1 MSPEHGPAAAGPSAL
16 DAVAEQVSRADADN
30 GEGRPERARRRLL
43 AALAALDEIDA
54 SDTDPAVVRVRAR
67 ALTELVKS
75 ESETGSRARAA
86 ADRLAAM
93 VAAGA
98 GTVWPGLQP
107 AIDGTRGLAAL
118 RAGRHAD
125 AMSLLTAVIDALD
138 TADPIDGCRALLNRG
153 VLHIERR
160 ELGPARQDLAE
171 CARRS
176 RRAGFERL
184 LFKAEHNL
192 GYVHFY
198 AGHLPEALAQMEAAG
213 RSLPGPPRPTALR
226 DRSDVLLEAGL
237 VGVADS
243 TLAEA
248 AAMFAAQRLTRDVAE
263 CELGRAECAL
273 LRGDLEAAR
282 RFAASARRRFRR
294 RGDEAWAVRATLL
307 ALQADAASFAAAPA
321 RGRTRTAWTGL
332 SRRAAVLEQLCAA
345 TGRRT
350 WELAASYV
358 RIEADL
364 ARGAVREPGALLDAL
379 GPVRTD
385 DPLAVR
391 LHGRRIRAMLALAA
405 HEPARA
411 GRYVRAGQRDLETH
425 RARFG
430 SLDLRTAGAVHGTA
444 LADLDLQLALDT
456 ARPSAVLEAVERV
469 RSVISGS
476 PRVSPPSDPETAE
489 LLWDLRR
496 LIDAGRGAPD
506 LPASDP
512 VRIRHMRE
520 AQRLKHEILA
530 RSWHERGTARGARA
544 TRSAEVRRTLE
555 DRSGSVVLDV
565 LEHRG
570 DLLAVRVDASST
582 VLHSLGP
589 AAGLAEQ
596 VRRVHADLEVLA
608 NPLVPADLRAV
619 ANRSLDRSLA
629 RIESQLEPA
638 LRAPGEL
645 VVVAGG
651 WLGVLP
657 WSLLPA
663 RAGLPTVV
671 APSVHH
677 WMRYAGTAAPQ
688 PVRVSVAAGP
698 GLRHAE
704 TEAQEIGRLWPQGEV
719 LVGQE
724 ATVARMV
731 ELLASPGVVHLAA
744 HGRHEPDNPLFSSVR
759 LADGP
764 LFAHELDM
772 GGTVPE
778 LVLLSSCEVGRA
790 SIRAGGEALGLASVL
805 LRTGVGCVVAAVA
818 PLPDETALRVMTRT
832 HALLRDQVPIAQAVA
847 TAVEE
852 HRAQSGALVPLVCF
866 GAPV

>member
-1 MSPEHGPAAAGPSAL
+1 MSPSHGPAAAGPASL
-16 DAVAEQVSRADADN
+16 DAVVGAVGRAETDN
-30 GEGRPERARRRLL
+30 AEGRPERARRRLQG
-43 AALAALDEIDA
+43 ALTALDSIDPTNRVR
-54 SDTDPAVVRVRAR
+54 SVVRVRAR

-75 ESETGSRARAA
+75 EAETGTRTRTAA
-86 ADRLAAM
+86 ERLDEM
-93 VAAGA
+93 VETGA
-98 GTVWPGLQP
+98 GEVWPGLQP

-118 RAGRHAD
+118 RAGRHDEALV
-125 AMSLLTAVIDALD
+125 LLSSVIDAID
-138 TADPIDGCRALLNRG
+138 VADPVDGCRALLNRG

-160 ELGPARQDLAE
+160 ELSAARTDLGE
-171 CARRS
+171 CARRA
-176 RRAGFERL
+176 RQAGFDRL

-198 AGHLPEALAQMEAAG
+198 AGHLPEALAQMEAAA
-213 RSLPGPPRPTALR
+213 RTLPGPPRPTALR

-237 VGVADS
+237 VGVADA

-248 AAMFAAQRLTRDVAE
+248 AAMFAAERLTRDVAE

-282 RFAASARRRFRR
+282 EFAASARRRFNR

-307 ALQADAASFAAAPA
+307 SLQADAAAFATSPTDA
-321 RGRTRTAWTGL
+321 RSRSAWAGL
-332 SRRAAVLEQLCAA
+332 SHRAAVLEELCAA
-345 TGRRT
+345 TGRRV
-350 WELAASYV
+350 WQDAASYV

-364 ARGAVREPGALLDAL
+364 ARGAVQDPAELLEQL

-391 LHGRRIRAMLALAA
+391 LHGRRIRAVLAIAA
-405 HEPARA
+405 NEPGRA
-411 GRYVRAGQRDLETH
+411 ARYVRAGQRDLENH

-444 LADLDLQLALDT
+444 LADLDMQLAL
-456 ARPSAVLEAVERV
+456 ANGRPAAVLEAAERV
-469 RSVISGS
+469 RSVIGGS
-476 PRVSPPSDPETAE
+476 PRVNPPSDPETAE
-489 LLWDLRR
+489 LLWDLRK
-496 LIDAGRGAPD
+496 LIDAGREAPD

-512 VRIRHMRE
+512 VRVRHMRE

-530 RSWHERGTARGARA
+530 RSWHERGTAREERVARA
-544 TRSAEVRRTLE
+544 AEVRRTVE
-555 DRSGSVVLDV
+555 RRAGSVLIDV

-570 DLLAVRVDASST
+570 ELLAVRVDDSGSA
-582 VLHSLGP
+582 LHALGP
-589 AAGLAEQ
+589 AADVAEE
-596 VRRVHADLEVLA
+596 VRRVHADLEVLS

-629 RIESQLEPA
+629 HIEARLGPA
-638 LRAPGEL
+638 LQAPDEL
-645 VVVAGG
+645 VVVAAG

-657 WSLLPA
+657 WSMLPS
-663 RAGLPTVV
+663 RVGRPTVV

-677 WMRYAGTAAPQ
+677 WMRYAGSATGRPAH
-688 PVRVSVAAGP
+688 VSAAAGP

-704 TEAQEIGRLWPQGEV
+704 AEVNEIGRLWPDGEV
-719 LVGQE
+719 VVGE
-724 ATVARMV
+724 DATVARMV
-731 ELLASPGVVHLAA
+731 ELLASPGIVHLAA

-772 GGTVPE
+772 GGTVPD
-778 LVLLSSCEVGRA
+778 LVLLSSCEVGRS

-805 LRTGVGCVVAAVA
+805 LRTGVGCVVAALA

-832 HALLRDQVPIAQAVA
+832 HVLLREEVPIATAVA
-847 TAVEE
+847 TATHED
-852 HRAQSGALVPLVCF
+852 RLATGALVPLVCF

>member
-1 MSPEHGPAAAGPSAL
+1 MSPSRGPAAAGPSGL
-16 DAVAEQVSRADADN
+16 DAVVSAVGLAEADN
-30 GEGRPERARRRLL
+30 GEARPERARRRLL
-43 AALAALDEIDA
+43 AALEALDAIDPGNGEA
-54 SDTDPAVVRVRAR
+54 AVVRVRAR
-67 ALTELVKS
+67 ALTELAKS
-75 ESETGSRARAA
+75 EAETGTRSRTAA
-86 ADRLAAM
+86 ERLDEL
-93 VAAGA
+93 VASGA
-98 GTVWPGLQP
+98 GQVWPGLQP

-118 RAGRHAD
+118 RAGRHDQALE
-125 AMSLLTAVIDALD
+125 LLTAAIDAID
-138 TADPIDGCRALLNRG
+138 VADPVDGCRALLNRG
-153 VLHIERR
+153 VLHMERR
-160 ELGPARQDLAE
+160 ALGPARADLAE
-171 CARRS
+171 CARLS
-176 RRAGFERL
+176 RQGGFERL

-192 GYVHFY
+192 GYLHFH
-198 AGHLPEALAQMEAAG
+198 AGHLPEALAQMEAAE

-248 AAMFAAQRLTRDVAE
+248 AKMFAARRLARDVAE

-273 LRGDLEAAR
+273 LRGDLAAAR
-282 RFAASARRRFRR
+282 SFASSARRRFRR
-294 RGDEAWAVRATLL
+294 RGDEPWVVRATLL
-307 ALQADAASFAAAPA
+307 SLLADAASFAASPSD
-321 RGRTRTAWTGL
+321 GRTRSAWGAL
-332 SRRAAVLEQLCAA
+332 SRRAAVLEELCLA
-345 TGRRT
+345 TGRRV
-350 WELAASYV
+350 WQVSASYV

-364 ARGAVREPGALLDAL
+364 ARGAVRDPATLLEEL

-391 LHGRRIRAMLALAA
+391 LHGRRVRAMLATAA
-405 HEPARA
+405 GERGRA
-411 GRYVRAGQRDLETH
+411 ARYVRGGQRDLENH

-444 LADLDLQLALDT
+444 LADLDMQLARDT
-456 ARPSAVLEAVERV
+456 ARPAAVLEATERV
-469 RSVISGS
+469 RSVIGGS
-476 PRVSPPSDPETAE
+476 PRVKPPSDPETAE
-489 LLWDLRR
+489 LLWDLRQ
-496 LIDAGRGAPD
+496 LIDSGRTAPA

-520 AQRLKHEILA
+520 AARLKHEILA
-530 RSWHERGTARGARA
+530 RSWHERGSARDERV
-544 TRSAEVRRTLE
+544 TRSADVRRTVAE
-555 DRSGSVVLDV
+555 RPGSVLLDV

-570 DLLAVRVDASST
+570 ELLAVRVDDSN
-582 VLHSLGP
+582 LELQHLG
-589 AAGLAEQ
+589 AAADVAEQ
-596 VRRVHADLEVLA
+596 VRRVHADLAVLS
-608 NPLVPADLRAV
+608 NPLVPADLQGV
-619 ANRSLDRSLA
+619 ARRSLETGLA
-629 RIESQLEPA
+629 RIEARLASA
-638 LRAPGEL
+638 MHAPGEL

-657 WSLLPA
+657 WSLLPS
-663 RAGLPTVV
+663 RVGLPTVV

-677 WMRYAGTAAPQ
+677 WMTYSGTSGGR
-688 PVRVSVAAGP
+688 PVRVSAAAGP

-704 TEAQEIGRLWPQGEV
+704 AEVKEIGRLWPGGDVVVGED
-719 LVGQE
+719 
-724 ATVARMV
+724 ATVARMI

-772 GGTVPE
+772 GGTVPD

-805 LRTGVGCVVAAVA
+805 LRTGVGCVVAALA

-832 HALLRDQVPIAQAVA
+832 HALLRDEVPIAQAVA
-847 TAVEE
+847 MAAEE
-852 HRAQSGALVPLVCF
+852 ERDQTGMLVPLVCL

>member
-1 MSPEHGPAAAGPSAL
+1 MSPSHGPAAAGPASL
-16 DAVAEQVSRADADN
+16 DAVVGVVGRAETDN
-30 GEGRPERARRRLL
+30 AEGRPERARRRLHG
-43 AALAALDEIDA
+43 ALAALDGIDP
-54 SDTDPAVVRVRAR
+54 SNRVRAVVRVRAR

-75 ESETGSRARAA
+75 EAETGTRTRTAA
-86 ADRLAAM
+86 ERLEEM
-93 VAAGA
+93 VETGA
-98 GTVWPGLQP
+98 GEVWPGLQP

-118 RAGRHAD
+118 RAGRHDEAL
-125 AMSLLTAVIDALD
+125 ALLSAVIDAID
-138 TADPIDGCRALLNRG
+138 VADPVDGCRALLNRG

-160 ELGPARQDLAE
+160 ELSAARADLGE
-171 CARRS
+171 CARRA
-176 RRAGFERL
+176 RQAGFDRL

-198 AGHLPEALAQMEAAG
+198 AGHLPEALAQMEAAA
-213 RSLPGPPRPTALR
+213 RTLPGPPRPTALR

-237 VGVADS
+237 VGVADA

-248 AAMFAAQRLTRDVAE
+248 AAMFAAERLTRDVAE

-273 LRGDLEAAR
+273 LRGDLDAAR
-282 RFAASARRRFRR
+282 AFAASARRRFRR

-307 ALQADAASFAAAPA
+307 SLQADAAAIATSPTGA
-321 RGRTRTAWTGL
+321 RTRSAWAGL
-332 SRRAAVLEQLCAA
+332 SRRAAVLEELCAA
-345 TGRRT
+345 TGRRV
-350 WELAASYV
+350 WQDAASYV

-364 ARGAVREPGALLDAL
+364 ARGAVADPAGLLETL

-391 LHGRRIRAMLALAA
+391 LHGRRLRAVLAIAA
-405 HEPARA
+405 EEPGRA
-411 GRYVRAGQRDLETH
+411 ARYVRAGQRDLENH

-444 LADLDLQLALDT
+444 LADLDMQLALAN
-456 ARPSAVLEAVERV
+456 ARPAAVLEAAERV
-469 RSVISGS
+469 RSVIGGS
-476 PRVSPPSDPETAE
+476 PRVNPPSDPETAE
-489 LLWDLRR
+489 LLWDLRK
-496 LIDAGRGAPD
+496 LIDAGREAPD

-512 VRIRHMRE
+512 VRVRHMRE

-530 RSWHERGTARGARA
+530 RSWHERGSAREERVARA
-544 TRSAEVRRTLE
+544 AEVRRTVE
-555 DRSGSVVLDV
+555 RRPGSVLLDV

-570 DLLAVRVDASST
+570 ELLAVRVDDAGAA
-582 VLHSLGP
+582 LHVLGP
-589 AAGLAEQ
+589 AADVAEE

-629 RIESQLEPA
+629 HVEDRLAPA
-638 LRAPGEL
+638 LLAPDEL
-645 VVVAGG
+645 VVVAAG

-657 WSLLPA
+657 WSMLPS
-663 RAGLPTVV
+663 RIGRPTVV

-677 WMRYAGTAAPQ
+677 WMRYTGTAAGRPTH
-688 PVRVSVAAGP
+688 VSAAAGP

-704 TEAQEIGRLWPQGEV
+704 AEVAQIGQLWPDVEVVVGED
-719 LVGQE
+719 

-731 ELLASPGVVHLAA
+731 ELLASPGIVHLAA

-772 GGTVPE
+772 GGAVPD
-778 LVLLSSCEVGRA
+778 LVVLSSCEVGRA

-805 LRTGVGCVVAAVA
+805 LRTGVGCVVAALA

-832 HALLRDQVPIAQAVA
+832 HALLRDEVPIATAVA
-847 TAVEE
+847 TATQEDRE
-852 HRAQSGALVPLVCF
+852 ATGALVPLVCF